1 MLVPHTIDKY
11 VALNLKSDFDIFVGW
26 SSFSLY
32 SLRKVR
38 SFNKISILERGSTH
52 ILWQTNQ
59 LKKEYKFFNRQFNDT
74 NQAVI
79 NKELLEY
86 DAADY
91 ICVPTN
97 FVKSTFIQHGIN
109 SKKIFVNPYGVNP
122 SEFKFHPLKTDKFVI
137 LFCGGITI
145 RKGAQYLIRAF
156 NQLSLKDAEL
166 WFVGKVDPDFH
177 AIFAKEMAQPNIKFK
192 GPFPQSELSEVYN
205 QANIFCLPSL
215 EEGQAMVLHQAM
227 RCGLPIIATEESGAA
242 DLIDG
247 NGYLITSRSIDSIAE
262 RIQYLY
268 THSSTLEDLGKRSLE
283 LSQGNYSWKDYTQ
296 RAIKIYH
303 SVI

>member
-1 MLVPHTIDKY
+1 
-11 VALNLKSDFDIFVGW
+11 
-26 SSFSLY
+26 
-32 SLRKVR
+32 
-38 SFNKISILERGSTH
+38 
-52 ILWQTNQ
+52 
-59 LKKEYKFFNRQFNDT
+59 
-74 NQAVI
+74 
-79 NKELLEY
+79 
-86 DAADY
+86 
-91 ICVPTN
+91 
-97 FVKSTFIQHGIN
+97 
-109 SKKIFVNPYGVNP
+109 
-122 SEFKFHPLKTDKFVI
+122 
-137 LFCGGITI
+137 
-145 RKGAQYLIRAF
+145 
-156 NQLSLKDAEL
+156 
-166 WFVGKVDPDFH
+166 
-177 AIFAKEMAQPNIKFK
+177 MAQPNIKFK